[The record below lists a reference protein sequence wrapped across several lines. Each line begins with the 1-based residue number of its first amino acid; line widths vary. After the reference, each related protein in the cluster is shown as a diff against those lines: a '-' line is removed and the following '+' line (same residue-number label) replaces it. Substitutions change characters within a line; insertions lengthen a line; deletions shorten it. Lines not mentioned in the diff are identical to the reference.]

1 MPPRPAERLKQQE
14 FVLRLRY
21 AIDTARQYPTQRSRE
36 DALTL
41 ARSQPMALRS
51 SHARHNLGMRRMEWL
66 ATNGVYPV
74 GEEGSI
80 EGSFKATITPEVI
93 K

>member
-1 MPPRPAERLKQQE
+1 MPPRPAERLNQQE

-21 AIDTARQYPTQRSRE
+21 AIDTARRYPTQRNRQE
-36 DALTL
+36 AVDL

-51 SHARHNLGMRRMEWL
+51 NHARHNLGMRRMEWL
-66 ATNGVYPV
+66 ADNGVYPV

-80 EGSFKATITPEVI
+80 EGSFKATISPEVI